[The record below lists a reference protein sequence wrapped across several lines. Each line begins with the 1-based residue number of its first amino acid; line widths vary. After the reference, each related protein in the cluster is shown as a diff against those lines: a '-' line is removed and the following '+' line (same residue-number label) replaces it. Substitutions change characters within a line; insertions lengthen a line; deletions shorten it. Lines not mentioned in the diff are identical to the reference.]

1 VGGSVQQA
9 KVVREVTPAYP
20 PLARQARV
28 SGVVRVEA
36 TVGRDGRIV
45 RVQALSGPPLLR
57 QAAVDAVR
65 QWVYRPTLLN
75 GQPVEVVTQVD
86 VTFNL
91 NR

>member
-1 VGGSVQQA
+1 M
-9 KVVREVTPAYP
+9 TPNYP

-36 TVGRDGRIV
+36 TIGRDGRIV
-45 RVQALSGPPLLR
+45 KAAAISGPPLLR
-57 QAAVDAVR
+57 QAATDAVR
-65 QWVYRPTLLN
+65 QWIYKPTTLN
-75 GQPVEVVTQVD
+75 GQAVEVVTQVD